1 MGGTHGAETHRA
13 RETNTH
19 RETDTERKMHFVPLE
34 TEGKPTRLA
43 DQGSKEAPGLAS
55 GWPPQ
60 LGQREGTQ
68 GKLKESRTGQPR
80 AT

>member
-13 RETNTH
+13 RETHTH
-19 RETDTERKMHFVPLE
+19 RETDTERKMRFVPLE
-34 TEGKPTRLA
+34 TEGKPARRA
-43 DQGSKEAPGLAS
+43 DQGSREAPGPAS

-60 LGQREGTQ
+60 LGRREGTP
-68 GKLKESRTGQPR
+68 GKPKESRTGHPR